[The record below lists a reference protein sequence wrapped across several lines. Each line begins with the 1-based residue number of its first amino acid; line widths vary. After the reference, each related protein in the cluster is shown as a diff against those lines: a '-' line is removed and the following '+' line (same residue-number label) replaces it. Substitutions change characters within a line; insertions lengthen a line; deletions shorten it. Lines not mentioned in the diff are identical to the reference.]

1 MTTQAI
7 NRLKRMTKTGTPVD
21 STYTDSVLADILSQ
35 YTLPDIDGNQPGSD
49 DWTPT
54 YDLHAAASQIWEE
67 KAAFDYDKFDF
78 SAVGDSY
85 SRTGLFNHAMK
96 MAAHHNARRA
106 IKAPTI
112 AGRPRTRLTGEA
124 NEI

>member
-49 DWTPT
+49 D
-54 YDLHAAASQIWEE
+54 
-67 KAAFDYDKFDF
+67 
-78 SAVGDSY
+78 
-85 SRTGLFNHAMK
+85 
-96 MAAHHNARRA
+96 
-106 IKAPTI
+106 
-112 AGRPRTRLTGEA
+112 
-124 NEI
+124 